1 MSEES
6 YYIAKCKELIEKKLA
21 WGNSENWQ
29 NQDFET
35 LSEKIFEETKVML
48 SSSTLKRIWGK
59 VRYESA
65 PNMATLNALSQFAGY
80 ENWRAFS
87 ATDFVASEPKI
98 EIATKPIFKIPYK
111 IILSVCGFALV
122 IIFIGFGLSKKQV
135 KQLSLEKLQFSSK
148 PVTLG
153 LPNTVI
159 FQYDATNSNAD
170 SVFIQQSWD
179 SKKRYKVDKQ
189 LHEYTST
196 YYYPGYYRA
205 KLILND
211 SIVKEHDVYI
221 ETDGWVG
228 IIEKHPIPIYL
239 PKNLFERQLILK
251 KEKLSELKIDF
262 QKEAPIFSLTKVDKG
277 INLLSD
283 NFSLQ
288 VQLQNTYS
296 ESNAICQYTNV
307 LIFGT
312 NGIINIPLCKIGC
325 VGEVGLML
333 GMNYIDGKTNNLSG
347 FGVDFS
353 KDVKLNC
360 ETKNQIIKLSVND
373 KVVYTGD
380 FKQNIGKIVGT
391 QIKFNGTGVVSH
403 FELKENK

>member
-1 MSEES
+1 MPDEA

-21 WGNSENWQ
+21 WSKSDTWQ
-29 NQDFET
+29 SQDFET
-35 LSEKIFEETKVML
+35 LSEKIFEDTKLML

-59 VRYESA
+59 VRYDST
-65 PNMATLNALSQFAGY
+65 PNMATLNALAQFAGY
-80 ENWRAFS
+80 ENWRVFT
-87 ATDFVASEPKI
+87 ATDFQPLKEKI
-98 EIATKPIFKIPYK
+98 NITTKPAFKIPDK
-111 IILSVCGFALV
+111 ILLFIAGFVLV
-122 IIFIGFGLSKKQV
+122 IIFIGFELIKRQ
-135 KQLSLEKLQFSSK
+135 SK
-148 PVTLG
+148 PLSFKNVLFRSKLVTLG
-153 LPNTVI
+153 LPNTVV

-211 SIVKEHDVYI
+211 SIVKEHDLYV
-221 ETDGWVG
+221 ETDGWIG
-228 IIEKHPIPIYL
+228 IIEKNPIPVYL
-239 PKNLFERQLILK
+239 PKSLFERQLGLTQ
-251 KEKLSELKIDF
+251 EKLSKLKIDF
-262 QKEAPIFSLTKVDKG
+262 QKEAPIFSLTKVDKS
-277 INLLSD
+277 INLMSD

-288 VQLQNTYS
+288 VQLQNTYN

-307 LIFGT
+307 FILGT
-312 NGIINIPLCKIGC
+312 NGIIGIPLCKIGC
-325 VGEVGLML
+325 IGEIGLML
-333 GMNYIDGKTNNLSG
+333 GINYISGKTNDLSG

-360 ETKNQIIKLSVND
+360 ETKNQHIKLSIND

-380 FKQNIGKIVGT
+380 FKQSIGKIVGT
-391 QIKFNGTGVVSH
+391 QIKFNGTGVVRY
-403 FELKENK
+403 LVMKGNK